1 MLESQR
7 LYDEMLR
14 LLNEGR
20 HDEAKVPAAE
30 LKAILD
36 KLEDY
41 AWFGDLSLDQLP
53 QGKTNFSI
61 VAKQHLLLTTLCQ
74 RVLRGRLDGEK
85 Q

>member
-14 LLNEGR
+14 LLNEGK

-36 KLEDY
+36 KLEDD

-53 QGKTNFSI
+53 QGKNEF
-61 VAKQHLLLTTLCQ
+61 
-74 RVLRGRLDGEK
+74 
-85 Q
+85 